1 MATFVLVHGA
11 WHGGWCWAR
20 VAEILRGRS
29 HRVTTPTQTGLGERR
44 HLMSRGITLDT
55 FGADIVNHLIYED
68 IAGAVLVGHSF
79 AGSAISLAAER
90 ARDRVARLIY
100 LDAVVIEGGERAFDG
115 FGPEM
120 EANRTA
126 RAEAHDGGLS
136 LPPPPAA
143 SFGIEDPEQAAW
155 LEARMTPHPFST
167 YVTPIGLSAPPGA
180 RLPATYVRCT
190 DPPYTAL
197 DWAEARARALGWPV
211 ETIATGHDCMVSAP
225 QETADLLE
233 RLAG

>member
-1 MATFVLVHGA
+1 MKNTKL
-11 WHGGWCWAR
+11 
-20 VAEILRGRS
+20 L
-29 HRVTTPTQTGLGERR
+29 LGP
-44 HLMSRGITLDT
+44 
-55 FGADIVNHLIYED
+55 
-68 IAGAVLVGHSF
+68 LVGGLTHNSVKIWGRASGAATLHVWLLDGGQVTQVDKTRVDGKTGF
-79 AGSAISLAAER
+79 AG
-90 ARDRVARLIY
+90 
-100 LDAVVIEGGERAFDG
+100 VVEIKDLQ
-115 FGPEM
+115 PE
-120 EANRTA
+120 AWYRYALT
-126 RAEAHDGGLS
+126 LS
-136 LPPPPAA
+136 NEKPPAA